1 MIKEIPTFYS
11 ANPEF
16 RGKTNPNQL
25 PDQSAATG
33 TAKPSAKGAVD
44 KKADAVKR
52 AQEII
57 EQGGEINALDAKQ
70 LSIDSEEIEN
80 AIKQLSQLVDETDPD
95 CKEILQEVR
104 QT

>member
-33 TAKPSAKGAVD
+33 TSKPAKGAVD

-52 AQEII
+52 AQ
-57 EQGGEINALDAKQ
+57 
-70 LSIDSEEIEN
+70 
-80 AIKQLSQLVDETDPD
+80 
-95 CKEILQEVR
+95 
-104 QT
+104 

>member
-33 TAKPSAKGAVD
+33 TSKPAKGAVD

-52 AQEII
+52 AQAII
-57 EQGGEINALDAKQ
+57 E
-70 LSIDSEEIEN
+70 
-80 AIKQLSQLVDETDPD
+80 
-95 CKEILQEVR
+95 
-104 QT
+104 

>member
-70 LSIDSEEIEN
+70 LSIDSEEKGKSSSKKRVFCDDK
-80 AIKQLSQLVDETDPD
+80 AYLSLP
-95 CKEILQEVR
+95 I
-104 QT
+104 